1 MTSVAL
7 CLLLIVPALLVWPDR
22 PVRGS
27 PPPRPAGRHPPPWLR
42 KVAPAA
48 GIPVAAALLVP
59 AWWWCALLMSVPLG
73 WYLLRRADRPSA
85 AVLVGRRRELASR
98 LDLMAACLRSGLPVA
113 AALAAVAQACLPAT
127 TTSAAAG
134 PGRSAVVAGWR
145 PADRHPVDVLVEVA
159 ALLAV
164 GADPL
169 AAWHG
174 ASAHPD
180 LASIAAAACRSATG
194 GTALADAFTEQSQML
209 RRQNSDAA
217 ASAAGRAGVLMTA
230 PLGACFLPAFLCLG
244 LAPAIVGLLGT
255 LHLW

>member
-1 MTSVAL
+1 MTPAVL

-22 PVRGS
+22 PAHGS
-27 PPPRPAGRHPPPWLR
+27 AAARPEGRRPPPWLR

-48 GIPVAAALLVP
+48 GVPVAAALLVP
-59 AWWWCALLMSVPLG
+59 AWWWCAFVVAVPLG

-85 AVLVGRRRELASR
+85 AVLVARRRELAGR
-98 LDLMAACLRSGLPVA
+98 LDLIAACLRSGLPVA
-113 AALAAVAQACLPAT
+113 AALTAVARACGPVP
-127 TTSAAAG
+127 AAAAASRAMTATRQL
-134 PGRSAVVAGWR
+134 PGN
-145 PADRHPVDVLVEVA
+145 RHPVEVLGEVA

-169 AAWHG
+169 AAWHA
-174 ASAHPD
+174 ASVHSD

-194 GTALADAFTEQSQML
+194 GTALAAAFSEQSQML

-217 ASAAGRAGVLMTA
+217 SAAAGRAGVLMTA